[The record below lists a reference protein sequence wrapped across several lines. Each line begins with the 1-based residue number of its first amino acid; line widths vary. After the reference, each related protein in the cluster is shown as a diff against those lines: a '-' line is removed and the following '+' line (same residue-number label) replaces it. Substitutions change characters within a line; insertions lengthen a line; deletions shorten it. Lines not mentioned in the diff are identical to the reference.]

1 MSCLDKPQW
10 FVWAAPDH
18 PARFRDDRASA
29 APDPAPA
36 TAPWDAGEPEGQAEG
51 GETEGPEAEGAA
63 MNLVVRVLEK
73 AYLAVISVIFVVVLF
88 PLFVIVAVIGAL
100 LWWLLRQL
108 LRGLDRY
115 VFVIRKDRGL

>member
-1 MSCLDKPQW
+1 
-10 FVWAAPDH
+10 
-18 PARFRDDRASA
+18 
-29 APDPAPA
+29 
-36 TAPWDAGEPEGQAEG
+36 
-51 GETEGPEAEGAA
+51 

-100 LWWLLRQL
+100 PWWLLRQL

-115 VFVIRKDRGL
+115 VFVIRRKDRGL

>member
-1 MSCLDKPQW
+1 
-10 FVWAAPDH
+10 
-18 PARFRDDRASA
+18 
-29 APDPAPA
+29 
-36 TAPWDAGEPEGQAEG
+36 
-51 GETEGPEAEGAA
+51 